1 MALAGNTRSYR
12 SQARPSSRTAIAN
25 TAKTPAATPT
35 TAPRTSLEIF
45 SETSALASSI
55 SSRTSVAARSEM
67 SWIAD
72 AIWGEALSR
81 SSGAKALEDEGE
93 GDAAQEGGAE
103 QDLGPGLGF
112 GVAEARVAG
121 GRRERGVDLRDGLG
135 LAGGGLGLG
144 LRGIA

>member
-1 MALAGNTRSYR
+1 
-12 SQARPSSRTAIAN
+12 
-25 TAKTPAATPT
+25 
-35 TAPRTSLEIF
+35 
-45 SETSALASSI
+45 
-55 SSRTSVAARSEM
+55 
-67 SWIAD
+67 
-72 AIWGEALSR
+72 LSR

-112 GVAEARVAG
+112 GVAEARVDG

-144 LRGIA
+144 LRGIAVAAGQRQGERGALGGVLEARGLGLVADSGGSSP